1 MCYVRFHRSRQCRR
15 EGCVQFVRW
24 EPGVLQDP
32 ARLLAFIMRALW
44 CYLWAPHC
52 GLGTVPILCIFL
64 QTEHQHL
71 SGIIHVY
78 LGISQMRHFS
88 RHQMGTLVQ
97 FWAISLRQW
106 LQPYQRQNKLA
117 GLEAT
122 FGQKSA
128 QRPLTEQLTGV
139 QCRADSIANENTKL
153 NYTGENN
160 IDWIIL
166 HTLLHFMSIMWT

>member
-1 MCYVRFHRSRQCRR
+1 
-15 EGCVQFVRW
+15 
-24 EPGVLQDP
+24 
-32 ARLLAFIMRALW
+32 
-44 CYLWAPHC
+44 
-52 GLGTVPILCIFL
+52 
-64 QTEHQHL
+64 
-71 SGIIHVY
+71 
-78 LGISQMRHFS
+78 
-88 RHQMGTLVQ
+88 MGTLVQ

-117 GLEAT
+117 GLKAT

-166 HTLLHFMSIMWT
+166 HTHSCILCVLCELRLHIDLRGKAWYPNSKAVPSHDPILPWQQTPFQSLFDLLERIHFLEPDFYWICCTFTQPAFWNQFKQGYSNKAIPWYWS